1 MLVSCGYIL
10 RVSFQ
15 INQIQEYAVQL
26 SLQKFILV
34 VY

>member
-15 INQIQEYAVQL
+15 INQYKSMQYNLAYKSL
-26 SLQKFILV
+26 S
-34 VY
+34 